1 MSCTTFLHWGEHDLA
16 ECPLKQMFLG
26 TRCRSMAGEIGGGE
40 VAVSGAAQGLH
51 RCRCLRKQQLT
62 EGWAEKR
69 ESKASQKSKGT
80 MLAYYDQVQSWPI
93 SPSTR
98 NHKVLFFFSVL
109 PVFLPG
115 TDGSSVSPSLFP
127 NQPSLFTASSSCYQ
141 MHRLSQDKWPSPPQ
155 GHSLKPTTLAWYL
168 HAEEFGLESVEHE
181 QAVESIHNYL
191 IVDWGFCSQPLD
203 NLEEKKEEEVDVSK
217 CELKVVSPGARTG
230 CLSEDHAGRPAVCL

>member
-1 MSCTTFLHWGEHDLA
+1 MSYSLIMSCTTFLHWGEHDLA

-109 PVFLPG
+109 PAFLPG

-141 MHRLSQDKWPSPPQ
+141 MHSHKTNDPVLRRDTVWNPPHWHGIYMQ
-155 GHSLKPTTLAWYL
+155 RSL
-168 HAEEFGLESVEHE
+168 
-181 QAVESIHNYL
+181 
-191 IVDWGFCSQPLD
+191 D
-203 NLEEKKEEEVDVSK
+203 
-217 CELKVVSPGARTG
+217 
-230 CLSEDHAGRPAVCL
+230 